1 MKHNAYI
8 GIGSN
13 LEAPVDQVQQ
23 AIHELGN
30 LPHCQLLK
38 ASSLY
43 ASKPMG
49 PQNQPDY
56 INAVVHLSTD
66 LEPLSLLD
74 ALQKLEHL
82 HRRVRKQHW
91 GPRTLD
97 LDMLLYNQ
105 ETIDHAR
112 LQVPHPG
119 LTQRN
124 FVLYPLAEINST
136 LSLPNGT
143 SLQQLLQDCPLA
155 DLVKLAV

>member
-1 MKHNAYI
+1 MCI
-8 GIGSN
+8 RDR
-13 LEAPVDQVQQ
+13 DQVQQ
-23 AIHELGN
+23 AIQELAD

-49 PQNQPDY
+49 PQDQPDY
-56 INAVVHLSTD
+56 INAVVHLGTD
-66 LEPLSLLD
+66 LEPIALLD
-74 ALQKLEHL
+74 TLQELEHL

-97 LDMLLYNQ
+97 LDILLYNQ
-105 ETIDHAR
+105 ETIDQVR

-119 LTQRN
+119 LAQRN
-124 FVLYPLAEINST
+124 FVLYPLAEINSQ
-136 LSLPNGT
+136 LSLPDGT
-143 SLQQLLQDCPLA
+143 SLQQLLPHCPLA

>member
-13 LEAPVDQVQQ
+13 LETPVDQVQQ
-23 AIHELGN
+23 AIHELSN
-30 LPHCQLLK
+30 LPHCQLVK

-43 ASKPMG
+43 ASKPMV
-49 PQNQPDY
+49 PQDQPDY
-56 INAVVHLSTD
+56 INAVVHLETD
-66 LEPLSLLD
+66 LEPIALLN
-74 ALQKLEHL
+74 ALQELEHL

-105 ETIDHAR
+105 ETINHAR

-124 FVLYPLAEINST
+124 FVLYPLAEINSQ

-143 SLQQLLQDCPLA
+143 SLQQLLQNCPLA

>member
-1 MKHNAYI
+1 MRHNAYI

-13 LEAPVDQVQQ
+13 LETPVDQVQQ
-23 AIHELGN
+23 AIQELAD

-49 PQNQPDY
+49 PQDQPDY
-56 INAVVHLSTD
+56 INAVVQLGTD
-66 LEPLSLLD
+66 LEPLDLLD
-74 ALQKLEHL
+74 TLQELEHL

-97 LDMLLYNQ
+97 LDILLYNQ

-119 LTQRN
+119 LAQRN
-124 FVLYPLAEINST
+124 FVLYPLAEINSQ
-136 LSLPNGT
+136 LSLPDGT
-143 SLQQLLQDCPLA
+143 SLQQLLQNCPLA

>member
-1 MKHNAYI
+1 MKHNVYI

-13 LEAPVDQVQQ
+13 LETPVDQVQQ
-23 AIHELGN
+23 AIHELSN
-30 LPHCQLLK
+30 LPHCQLVK

-49 PQNQPDY
+49 PQDQPDY
-56 INAVVHLSTD
+56 INAVVHLETD
-66 LEPLSLLD
+66 LEPIALLN
-74 ALQKLEHL
+74 ALQELEHL

-105 ETIDHAR
+105 ETINHAR
-112 LQVPHPG
+112 LQVPHLG

-124 FVLYPLAEINST
+124 FVLYPLAEINSQ

-143 SLQQLLQDCPLA
+143 SLQQLLQNCPLA

>member
-13 LEAPVDQVQQ
+13 LETPADQVQQ

-49 PQNQPDY
+49 PQDQPDY
-56 INAVVHLSTD
+56 INAVVHLDTD
-66 LEPLSLLD
+66 LEPLALLD
-74 ALQKLEHL
+74 ALQELEHL

-97 LDMLLYNQ
+97 LDMLLYNE
-105 ETIDHAR
+105 ETINHAR

-124 FVLYPLAEINST
+124 FVLYPLAEINSQ

>member
-1 MKHNAYI
+1 
-8 GIGSN
+8 
-13 LEAPVDQVQQ
+13 
-23 AIHELGN
+23 
-30 LPHCQLLK
+30 
-38 ASSLY
+38 
-43 ASKPMG
+43 MG
-49 PQNQPDY
+49 PQDQPDY
-56 INAVVHLSTD
+56 INAVVHLETD
-66 LEPLSLLD
+66 LEPIALLD
-74 ALQKLEHL
+74 ALQELEHL

-105 ETIDHAR
+105 ETINHAR

-124 FVLYPLAEINST
+124 FVLYPLAEINSQ

-143 SLQQLLQDCPLA
+143 SLQQLLQDRPLA

>member
-1 MKHNAYI
+1 MKHSAYI

-13 LEAPVDQVQQ
+13 LETPVNQVQQ
-23 AIHELGN
+23 AIQELRN
-30 LPHCQLLK
+30 LPYCQLLK

-43 ASKPMG
+43 ASNPMG
-49 PQNQPDY
+49 PQDQPDY
-56 INAVVHLSTD
+56 INAVVHLGTD
-66 LEPLSLLD
+66 LEPLALLD
-74 ALQKLEHL
+74 ALQELEQL

-97 LDMLLYNQ
+97 LDLLLYNQ
-105 ETIDHAR
+105 ETIDQAR

-124 FVLYPLAEINST
+124 FVLYPLAEINSK

>member
-13 LEAPVDQVQQ
+13 LETPVDQVQQ
-23 AIHELGN
+23 AIQELSN
-30 LPHCQLLK
+30 LPHCHLLK

-49 PQNQPDY
+49 PQDQPDY
-56 INAVVHLSTD
+56 INAVVHLDTD
-66 LEPLSLLD
+66 LEPIALLN
-74 ALQKLEHL
+74 ALQELEHL

-105 ETIDHAR
+105 ETINHAR

-124 FVLYPLAEINST
+124 FVLYPLAEINSQ

-143 SLQQLLQDCPLA
+143 SLQQLLLDCPLA

>member
-13 LEAPVDQVQQ
+13 LETPVDQVQQ
-23 AIHELGN
+23 AIQELSN
-30 LPHCQLLK
+30 LPHCQLVK

-43 ASKPMG
+43 ASKPLG
-49 PQNQPDY
+49 PQDQPDY
-56 INAVVHLSTD
+56 INAVVHLDTD
-66 LEPLSLLD
+66 LEPLALLD
-74 ALQKLEHL
+74 ALQELEHL

-105 ETIDHAR
+105 ETINHAR

-124 FVLYPLAEINST
+124 FVLYPLAEINSQ